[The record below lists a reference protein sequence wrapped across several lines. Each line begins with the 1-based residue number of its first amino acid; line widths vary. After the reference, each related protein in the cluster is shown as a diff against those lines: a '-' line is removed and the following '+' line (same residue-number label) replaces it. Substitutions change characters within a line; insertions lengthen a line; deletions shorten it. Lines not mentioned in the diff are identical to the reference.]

1 MEVLKLAKPE
11 KKRLGDLLV
20 ESNLITQSQ
29 LMEALRIQK
38 EMGVRLGQALIQ
50 LGFVTQQSIN
60 EVLEFQLGIPQV
72 ALHKLRLDPKVVK
85 TISGDLARRHKI
97 IPIEKKDNTIRLA
110 MVDPL
115 NLVAFDDVK
124 METGFEVEPVIAT
137 ELEVDRIISR
147 YFGLTD
153 SVKQA
158 FGDKFQEMQKQS
170 TGITDTIDLDELAN
184 ATDEAPIAK
193 AVNAI
198 IQQSIKEKASDIHIE
213 PAERQV
219 RVRYRIDGIL
229 QDMME
234 LPKQTHPSLVSRIK
248 IMADMDISEKR
259 VPQDGRIQIRSGNN
273 NIDLRISTLPTIFGE
288 KVVIRLLDK
297 SNVLYTVQELGMD
310 AGIEQRFNNTLKQT
324 YGVLLITGP
333 TGSGKTTTL
342 YAALNEINDSQKN
355 IVTVEDPVE
364 YVLDR
369 INQLQVNFKI
379 GMSFANGLRSILRQ
393 DPDIIMVGE
402 IRDKET
408 AEIAIRAATTGHL
421 VLSTL
426 HTNDAASTI
435 TRLLDLEIEPFLV
448 ASALIGVLGQRLV
461 RTICPDCKKSYTL
474 ASEDPWR
481 LFLGVNETE
490 PVTLYKGNGCSFCNN
505 TGYKGRTAIHEFMPL
520 TKELR
525 SLVGQKASADVI
537 KELAREQGM
546 ITLKEDGI
554 RKALGGMTTLN
565 EVVRVSYTDE

>member
-1 MEVLKLAKPE
+1 MAKPG

-20 ESNLITQSQ
+20 ESNLITESQ
-29 LMEALRIQK
+29 LQEALRVQK
-38 EMGVRLGQALIQ
+38 EMGVRLGEALIQ
-50 LGFVTQQSIN
+50 LGFITQQSIN
-60 EVLEFQLGIPQV
+60 EVLEFQLGIPQI
-72 ALHKLRLDPKVVK
+72 ALHKLRLDPKIVK
-85 TISGDLARRHKI
+85 LIDGDLARRHKI
-97 IPIEKKDNTIRLA
+97 IPIEKRDNTLRLA
-110 MVDPL
+110 MADPL

-124 METGFEVEPVIAT
+124 MATGYEVEPVIAT
-137 ELEVDRIISR
+137 EHELDRVISR

-153 SVKQA
+153 SVRQA
-158 FGDKFQEMQKQS
+158 FGGQLKEMQKQDDS
-170 TGITDTIDLDELAN
+170 ITDTINLDELAN
-184 ATDEAPIAK
+184 ATDEAPITK

-213 PAERQV
+213 PAERLL

-259 VPQDGRIQIRSGNN
+259 VPQDGRIQIKSGNN
-273 NIDLRISTLPTIFGE
+273 NVDLRISTLPTIFGE

-297 SNVLYTVQELGMD
+297 TNVLFSVYELGMNQQV
-310 AGIEQRFNNTLKQT
+310 EERFRETLKQT
-324 YGVLLITGP
+324 YGVILITGP

-342 YAALNEINDSQKN
+342 YAALNEINDNQKN

-369 INQLQVNFKI
+369 INQIQVNTKV
-379 GMSFANGLRSILRQ
+379 GMTFANGLRSILRQ

-402 IRDKET
+402 IRDRET
-408 AEIAIRAATTGHL
+408 AEIAVRSATTGHL

-426 HTNDAASTI
+426 HTNDAASTL
-435 TRLLDLEIEPFLV
+435 TRLLDLEVEPFLV
-448 ASALIGVLGQRLV
+448 ASALVGVLGQRLV
-461 RTICPDCKKSYTL
+461 RTICSDCKKSSQL
-474 ASEDPWR
+474 PEGDPWR
-481 LFLGVNETE
+481 IFIGVDEKE
-490 PVTLYKGNGCSFCNN
+490 PVTVYHGAGCSFCNN

-520 TKELR
+520 TKEIR
-525 SLVGQKASADVI
+525 KLVATKASADVI
-537 KELAREQGM
+537 KELAVEQGM
-546 ITLKEDGI
+546 ITLKKDGI
-554 RKALGGMTTLN
+554 QKALAGITTLN

>member
-1 MEVLKLAKPE
+1 MAKPE

-20 ESNLITQSQ
+20 ESNLITDIQ
-29 LMEALRIQK
+29 LQEALRVQRD
-38 EMGVRLGQALIQ
+38 MGVRLGQALIQ

-72 ALHKLRLDPKVVK
+72 QLHKLRLDPRVVK
-85 TISGDLARRHKI
+85 IISGDLARRHKVV
-97 IPIEKKDNTIRLA
+97 PIERTSTGLRLA
-110 MVDPL
+110 MADPL

-124 METGFEVEPVIAT
+124 MQTSLEVEPVIAM
-137 ELEVDRIISR
+137 EIEIDRVISR
-147 YFGLTD
+147 FFGLTD
-153 SVKQA
+153 TVKQA
-158 FGDKFQEMQKQS
+158 FGDQFQEMQKQDQ
-170 TGITDTIDLDELAN
+170 GITDTIDLDELAN

-229 QDMME
+229 QDMMD
-234 LPKQTHPSLVSRIK
+234 LPKQTQASLVSRIK

-259 VPQDGRIQIRSGNN
+259 VPQDGRIQIKSGNS

-297 SNVLYTVQELGMD
+297 SNVLYSIQELGMD
-310 AGIEQRFNNTLKQT
+310 SDTEVVFKNSLKQT
-324 YGVLLITGP
+324 YGVILITGP

-342 YAALNEINDSQKN
+342 YAALNEINDAQKN

-369 INQLQVNFKI
+369 INQVQVNTKA
-379 GMSFANGLRSILRQ
+379 GMTFAGGLRSILRQ

-408 AEIAIRAATTGHL
+408 AEIAIRSATTGHL

-448 ASALIGVLGQRLV
+448 ASAVVGVLAQRLV
-461 RTICPDCKKSYTL
+461 RTICPDCKRSFQL
-474 ASEDPWR
+474 PEQDPWR
-481 LFLGVNETE
+481 LFLGASDTE
-490 PVTLYKGNGCSFCNN
+490 PITLYKGNGCSFCNN
-505 TGYKGRTAIHEFMPL
+505 TGYKGRTAIHEFMPV
-520 TKELR
+520 TKEIR
-525 SLVGQKASADVI
+525 NLVARKASADVI
-537 KELAREQGM
+537 KDVGRKEGM

-554 RKALGGMTTLN
+554 KKAFAGKTTLQ
-565 EVVRVSYTDE
+565 EIVRVSYNDEK

>member
-1 MEVLKLAKPE
+1 LAKPE

-20 ESNLITQSQ
+20 ESKLITESQ
-29 LMEALRIQK
+29 LMEALRVQK

-72 ALHKLRLDPKVVK
+72 ALHKLRLDPKIVK
-85 TISGDLARRHKI
+85 LISGDLARRHKI
-97 IPIEKKDNTIRLA
+97 IPIEKKDNTIRVA

-124 METGFEVEPVIAT
+124 LQTGYEVEAVIAT
-137 ELEVDRIISR
+137 EHEVDRIISR

-158 FGDKFQEMQKQS
+158 FGDKLQEMQRQD
-170 TGITDTIDLDELAN
+170 TGIADTLDLDELAN

-213 PAERQV
+213 PAERQL

-248 IMADMDISEKR
+248 IMADMDIAEKR
-259 VPQDGRIQIRSGNN
+259 IPQDGRIQIKSGNS

-297 SNVLYTVQELGMD
+297 TNVLYSVHELGMS
-310 AGIEQRFNNTLKQT
+310 ENVETRFNDTLRQT
-324 YGVLLITGP
+324 YGVILITGP

-342 YAALNEINDSQKN
+342 YAALNEINDAQKN
-355 IVTVEDPVE
+355 IVTIEDPVE

-369 INQLQVNFKI
+369 INQIPVNTKV
-379 GMSFANGLRSILRQ
+379 GMTFANGLRSILRQ

-408 AEIAIRAATTGHL
+408 AEIAIRSATTGHL

-426 HTNDAASTI
+426 HTNDAASTV
-435 TRLLDLEIEPFLV
+435 TRLLDLEVEPFLV
-448 ASALIGVLGQRLV
+448 ASALVGVLGQRLV
-461 RTICPDCKKSYTL
+461 RTICNDCKRSYSL
-474 ASEDPWR
+474 PENDPWR
-481 LFLGVNETE
+481 LFIGVDETE
-490 PVTLYKGNGCSFCNN
+490 PITLYKGTGCGFCNN

-520 TKELR
+520 TKEIR
-525 SLVGQKASADVI
+525 SLVARKATADVI
-537 KELAREQGM
+537 KELARQQGM

-554 RKALGGMTTLN
+554 QKAFNGLTTIQ